1 MSIMFQISFLYWFIS
16 NILLMGFFV
25 YDSHV
30 CPCICVVFNQH
41 SDYIETRLY
50 DDLEYTEFTIV
61 KKGFETDE
69 KRKEAVNEYFS
80 NRRDTYPSFFVNYSS
95 HEPTKKVQN
104 MDTVGC
110 SEVVTLDDFRKGSL
124 FFYEVYFVK
133 ESQNDSYIVWKA
145 QLWAE
150 E

>member
-1 MSIMFQISFLYWFIS
+1 MGISF
-16 NILLMGFFV
+16 
-25 YDSHV
+25 YDSHE

-41 SDYIETRLY
+41 SDYIETRIY
-50 DDLEYTEFTIV
+50 ADMDYMEFTIT
-61 KKGFETDE
+61 KKGFETVE

-124 FFYEVYFVK
+124 FFNEIYLVK
-133 ESQNDSYIVWKA
+133 ENEEEGFIVWKA
-145 QLWAE
+145 QLRAE
-150 E
+150 K